1 MQTHFITILDNNS
14 SDLVIITRLHL
25 SELHQKQGC
34 KYYEKQKVNDYII
47 LSLFNILY
55 MKCQM
60 KLDSFFYFSSLP
72 TQSLY

>member
-34 KYYEKQKVNDYII
+34 KYYEK
-47 LSLFNILY
+47 
-55 MKCQM
+55 
-60 KLDSFFYFSSLP
+60 
-72 TQSLY
+72 